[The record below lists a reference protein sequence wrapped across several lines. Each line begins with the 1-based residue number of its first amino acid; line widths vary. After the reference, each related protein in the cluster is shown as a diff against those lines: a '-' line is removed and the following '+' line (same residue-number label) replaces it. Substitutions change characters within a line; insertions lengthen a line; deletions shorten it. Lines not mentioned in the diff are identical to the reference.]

1 MDQVLAVINSE
12 KAKFSEGIKIYT
24 KFHMITNE
32 DAVIYAS
39 VIKNKTHKEEEMR
52 KRYEV
57 PNELDFST
65 FVLVDYS
72 VPASKLGTFIETIEF
87 FRSSEKSMTLH
98 SDAASSAPC
107 VGASRCV
114 GQSSLDTT
122 LALQDVPSEQE
133 AKREDEP
140 AKPDPAKQAKG
151 AGGGQ
156 HDEPSGHGQ
165 SDTPSKKQRVLRE
178 LHSDPDGTEEETD
191 DDKQAAVLQEL
202 VNRIKQAAKAGLF
215 LSSDGAR
222 SDTVHFWC
230 KQTVQSLQT
239 TSGGK
244 TEFIKKTSRNSWPRS
259 SWRIQCTRIWNLSRR
274 SSMTWRCWAVRRL
287 V

>member
-32 DAVIYAS
+32 DAVISAS

-72 VPASKLGTFIETIEF
+72 VPASKLGTFTETIEF

-156 HDEPSGHGQ
+156 HDEPFGHGQ
-165 SDTPSKKQRVLRE
+165 SDTPS
-178 LHSDPDGTEEETD
+178 T
-191 DDKQAAVLQEL
+191 
-202 VNRIKQAAKAGLF
+202 
-215 LSSDGAR
+215 
-222 SDTVHFWC
+222 
-230 KQTVQSLQT
+230 
-239 TSGGK
+239 
-244 TEFIKKTSRNSWPRS
+244 
-259 SWRIQCTRIWNLSRR
+259 
-274 SSMTWRCWAVRRL
+274 
-287 V
+287 